1 MLFGAPGK
9 RLYAVT
15 PDLAD
20 TGALLEKCSAAL
32 TAGIGALQYRNK
44 KAPAA
49 LRRTQARE
57 LQMLCLRHNTALIIN
72 DDWPLATELGA
83 TGSHI
88 GSGDGSLPEVRR
100 DFAGVLGVSCYNALE
115 AAVQAEQQGADYVAF
130 GRFFASTV
138 KPEAVAAK
146 PDLLE
151 RAKAALTVPVVAI
164 GGITLENAARLR
176 AAGADAV
183 AVITGLFEAADV
195 GARVHAFNRLL
206 D

>member
-1 MLFGAPGK
+1 MLFGSPGK
-9 RLYAVT
+9 RLYAIT

-44 KAPAA
+44 KASAA
-49 LRRTQARE
+49 LRRMQAHQ
-57 LQMLCLRHNTALIIN
+57 LQTLCLHHNTALIIN
-72 DDWPLATELGA
+72 DDWPLAAELGA

-88 GSGDGSLPEVRR
+88 GTDDGSLPEIRR
-100 DFAGVLGVSCYNALE
+100 QFAGVLGVSCYNALE
-115 AAVQAEQQGADYVAF
+115 AALQAEQQGADYVAF

-146 PDLLE
+146 LDLLA
-151 RAKAALTVPVVAI
+151 RAQAALSVPVVAI
-164 GGITLENAARLR
+164 GGITLDNAARLR
-176 AAGADAV
+176 EAGADAV
-183 AVITGLFEAADV
+183 AVISGLFDTADV
-195 GARVHAFNRLL
+195 GARVHAFNRLF

>member
-1 MLFGAPGK
+1 MLFGSPGK
-9 RLYAVT
+9 RLYAIT

-44 KAPAA
+44 NASAA
-49 LRRTQARE
+49 LRRMQAQQ
-57 LQMLCLRHNTALIIN
+57 LQTLCLRHNTALIIN
-72 DDWPLATELGA
+72 DDWPLAAELGA
-83 TGSHI
+83 TGSHV
-88 GSGDGSLPEVRR
+88 GANDGSLPEIRR
-100 DFAGVLGVSCYNALE
+100 DFSGVLGVSCYNALE
-115 AAVQAEQQGADYVAF
+115 AALHAEQQGADYVAF

-138 KPEAVAAK
+138 KPEAVPAE

-164 GGITLENAARLR
+164 GGITLDNAARLR
-176 AAGADAV
+176 DAGADAV
-183 AVITGLFEAADV
+183 AVITGLFDAAYL
-195 GARVHAFNRLL
+195 GSRVHTFKSLI